1 MLRKK
6 SGLLKI
12 NNYKESL
19 LILWIVVVRN
29 IIATFVYIM
38 PSLYPGPSLLD
49 ETCVRLAERFVRV
62 VRRPAPA
69 DQGAGVLDLGL
80 QPALLGLVVG
90 LL

>member
-12 NNYKESL
+12 NNNKESL
-19 LILWIVVVRN
+19 LILWFVVRN

-49 ETCVRLAERFVRV
+49 EACVRLAERFVRL

-80 QPALLGLVVG
+80 QSALLGLVVG